1 MPRLLV
7 AISAHGLGHLGQ
19 VAPVCNALHALR
31 PDIAL
36 SIWSALP
43 VETLGQRIH
52 VPFTHIANPCDIG
65 FIMLDAL
72 HVDVPAS
79 WQRYL
84 HREYHWAAYL
94 EEAIAIVRAAQPD
107 LIVSDVGEMPL
118 AAGQA
123 LGIPNIAM
131 SSLNWADMAKAYFAN
146 LTGSAAVLSR
156 LAGIYD
162 NTTCALRLS
171 PGMPMRGHQE
181 QILPPVGAVS
191 NLRRH
196 EIEQGLRDDLP
207 HPYQPRI
214 LIGMGGIETALPLDQ
229 WPLQNKLNLLVANQ
243 PTLVAQ
249 GDPARGIVNADTL
262 CMRHAW
268 NFCDL
273 LTGCDVVICKPGYG
287 TFVEAALAGRPVLYV
302 KRPEWPEQT
311 ALIGWLHE
319 HARCTELAM
328 TDLRQGKFDE
338 KVSELM
344 AQSPLARLPHNG
356 ATIAAQTIL
365 DLTHDSGLQ
374 VE

>member
-131 SSLNWADMAKAYFAN
+131 SSLNWADMAQAYFAN

-191 NLRRH
+191 NLPCH

-249 GDPARGIVNADTL
+249 GDLARGIVNADTL

-268 NFCDL
+268 SFCDL
-273 LTGCDVVICKPGYG
+273 LAGCDTVICKPGYG
-287 TFVEAALAGRPVLYV
+287 TFVEATLADVPVLYV
-302 KRPEWPEQT
+302 KRHDWPEQP
-311 ALIGWLHE
+311 ALINWLQST
-319 HARCTELAM
+319 ARCAELTM
-328 TDLRQGKFDE
+328 DDLQQGNFAAATHT
-338 KVSELM
+338 LM
-344 AQSPLARLPHNG
+344 SQPYREPLPRDG
-356 ATIAAQTIL
+356 ATTAALAIL
-365 DLTHDSGLQ
+365 STLVH
-374 VE
+374 